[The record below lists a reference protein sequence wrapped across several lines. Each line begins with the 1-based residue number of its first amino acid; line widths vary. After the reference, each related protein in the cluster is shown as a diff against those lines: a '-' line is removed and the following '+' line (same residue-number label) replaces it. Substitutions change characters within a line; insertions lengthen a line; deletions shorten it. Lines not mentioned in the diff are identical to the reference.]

1 MADVCSGGESQCLGC
16 PALAL
21 ASTLRGHQRPMLAVL
36 WEDVPLPA
44 KETTFW
50 AWPSQMA
57 QAAIAAAPAE
67 KDELGPFASTIAGL
81 VGREKAAD
89 LLADIASDTAN
100 SRAWAYWF
108 PADAKAVQTAE
119 TIWEALEIR
128 SFKLE
133 ESDEG
138 VPSRQFRSLC
148 AIARG
153 PFEKPLADDAAASFC
168 ARERFAQAHEAMKH
182 LAAMAARNLSSAPSP
197 HVPGVLDSVRFRAE
211 LFDQEVFSTSAMSCA
226 NLSSALVSLTLP
238 QGCRSLEAGIYV
250 AALEEDI
257 GALVAICATGCSPA
271 RGLQR
276 RAVLV
281 GRSLGRSLS
290 MQLAPAAAPLPVVPA
305 TLRAPC
311 SAAPVSA
318 RPKDGTSCA
327 IGAAAAFAAASYV
340 RKARVANVGRWQ
352 QMPQHQAAKKSEKK
366 SSASS
371 ASDPKYAA
379 FLKGFAKKYGE
390 GAIID
395 MNKMTADVPTFST
408 GALTLDMKLGGG
420 LPYGR
425 IVEVFGPEQSGK
437 TTLALSCAH
446 QVQKHG
452 NRKRV
457 VFIDAEQALDTHYAQ
472 AMGIDM
478 RVAGEPPLKHDKE
491 AEAQE
496 HFRLVTAGF
505 AEEACDQML
514 DALQSECFDL
524 VVLDSVAAL
533 TPQEELDK
541 DMTQSAVGLKARL
554 MSKFLPKA
562 AKYAAES
569 NTCLLMINQTRANIG
584 GYGSPETTCGGKALP
599 YYASMRLEVR
609 SPKSGIIGPTEEPT
623 GIRSVVRIK
632 KNKLAAPHRMAAFDI
647 IFGEGISWESSV
659 LEAALDL
666 KLVEKGGAWLT
677 YGEHKKQGKETF
689 RDFLTEHPDVCQK
702 LEAEIRASMQKTASE
717 EVSTPN
723 AVKKAD
729 ENAQGKEE
737 KDEKELPVPAA
748 KPPNKEL
755 PVAEATP
762 ANKAPAPSAK
772 ELKAKLKELGL
783 PATGKKAE
791 LQARLEEHLQ
801 AAKVQPVAAA

>member
-21 ASTLRGHQRPMLAVL
+21 ASTLRGHRRPMLAVL
-36 WEDVPLPA
+36 LEDVPLPA

-57 QAAIAAAPAE
+57 QAVIAAAPAE

-108 PADAKAVQTAE
+108 PADAKVQTAE

-133 ESDEG
+133 EGCDEG

-153 PFEKPLADDAAASFC
+153 PSEKPLADDAAASFC
-168 ARERFAQAHEAMKH
+168 ARERFAQAHEAMKQ

-211 LFDQEVFSTSAMSCA
+211 LFDQEVFSTSAMSWA

-257 GALVAICATGCSPA
+257 GALVAICATGLRVVEFDQLDLEMRCK
-271 RGLQR
+271 LDEKLR
-276 RAVLV
+276 RLLVHRRLKVLLE
-281 GRSLGRSLS
+281 SSFTFYLLN
-290 MQLAPAAAPLPVVPA
+290 
-305 TLRAPC
+305 
-311 SAAPVSA
+311 
-318 RPKDGTSCA
+318 DGTSCA

-352 QMPQHQAAKKSEKK
+352 QMPQHQAAKESEKK
-366 SSASS
+366 SPASS

-420 LPYGR
+420 IPYGR

-457 VFIDAEQALDTHYAQ
+457 VFMDAEQALDTHYAQ
-472 AMGIDM
+472 AIGIDM
-478 RVAGEPPLKHDKE
+478 S
-491 AEAQE
+491 QE

-514 DALQSECFDL
+514 DALESECFDL

-533 TPQEELDK
+533 TPKEELDK
-541 DMTQSAVGLKARL
+541 DMTQSTIGLKARL

-609 SPKSGIIGPTEEPT
+609 SPKSGIIGPAEEPT
-623 GIRSVVRIK
+623 GIRSAVRIK
-632 KNKLAAPHRMAAFDI
+632 KNKLAAPHRKAEFDI

-689 RDFLTEHPDVCQK
+689 RDFLAEHPDVCQK
-702 LEAEIRASMQKTASE
+702 LEAEIRASMQNTEPE
-717 EVSTPN
+717 EVSKPK
-723 AVKKAD
+723 AVKQAD
-729 ENAQGKEE
+729 ENADCKEE
-737 KDEKELPVPAA
+737 KDEKELPV
-748 KPPNKEL
+748 
-755 PVAEATP
+755 AEATP
-762 ANKAPAPSAK
+762 A
-772 ELKAKLKELGL
+772 
-783 PATGKKAE
+783 KKAT
-791 LQARLEEHLQ
+791 LQGVPLTVQLE
-801 AAKVQPVAAA
+801 ACFCF